1 MQVQDLSLQKA
12 MEFLNYYF
20 LICSDLNKNA
30 RINKPRQSVELVQD
44 CVSEVFL
51 FYSYLK
57 QGFLVNSSPFFKDSY
72 FRVRYFNYDEGKYWP

>member
-1 MQVQDLSLQKA
+1 MQAQDLSLQKA
-12 MEFLNYYF
+12 TEFLNYF
-20 LICSDLNKNA
+20 GPICRDLKKN
-30 RINKPRQSVELVQD
+30 IKVDFPRQSVELVQD

-72 FRVRYFNYDEGKYWP
+72 FRVRYFNYSEGKYWP

>member
-12 MEFLNYYF
+12 MEFLNYYGP
-20 LICSDLNKNA
+20 ICSDLNEKVKNK
-30 RINKPRQSVELVQD
+30 KPRQSVELVQD
-44 CVSEVFL
+44 CVSEIFL

>member
-1 MQVQDLSLQKA
+1 MQAQGLSLQKV
-12 MEFLNYYF
+12 MEFLNYYGP
-20 LICSDLNKNA
+20 ICRDLNKNT
-30 RINKPRQSVELVQD
+30 ILDLPKQSVELVQD

-57 QGFLVNSSPFFKDSY
+57 QGFLVNSSPFFKNSY